1 MSIIYVSPTPQD
13 SVAPKNHLLFVMILW
28 VRIGNRLMGTAPLL
42 HARPWSHCHA
52 WNSAGAEHGRP
63 PRAPGLWCCVS
74 QPRVSSVGLPLRVS
88 LSFLTARL
96 PGSKTVKAEAAR
108 PGQGEPGTDAAP
120 FPYTP
125 VAQGSCQTSPSL
137 RMGRE
142 EGHSGR
148 GAWGTEGEE
157 LLAAVIGDVFAGPPT
172 PSHIMPPRHAPAAF
186 PSPQVL
192 TQSFQSSGQSS
203 SSITR
208 PGGPTWK
215 PAGGPRLPSARLSAK
230 SASLASLSRTAAH

>member
-1 MSIIYVSPTPQD
+1 
-13 SVAPKNHLLFVMILW
+13 
-28 VRIGNRLMGTAPLL
+28 
-42 HARPWSHCHA
+42 
-52 WNSAGAEHGRP
+52 
-63 PRAPGLWCCVS
+63 
-74 QPRVSSVGLPLRVS
+74 
-88 LSFLTARL
+88 
-96 PGSKTVKAEAAR
+96 
-108 PGQGEPGTDAAP
+108 
-120 FPYTP
+120 
-125 VAQGSCQTSPSL
+125 
-137 RMGRE
+137 MGRE

-215 PAGGPRLPSARLSAK
+215 PAGGPPPPLCQALGQVHVTSIPLPD
-230 SASLASLSRTAAH
+230 SRTLTSLGLRLGPLPKTAKVIFLSFQQHNITLLFKPSWAFCFPLRGEPKLLQ